1 MAGGRDVPVV
11 VEWKSLNSE
20 FLPPF
25 SSGEMS
31 SLSHV
36 LAFGVGGVGG
46 VSGQRGLWDG
56 AVLCDKLS
64 SAVPRQSSWRAQV
77 QGVGSKGKGG
87 C

>member
-1 MAGGRDVPVV
+1 M
-11 VEWKSLNSE
+11 
-20 FLPPF
+20 
-25 SSGEMS
+25 
-31 SLSHV
+31 